1 MTHAM
6 TRTTGR
12 AGGSRLR
19 ALVVLLV
26 AAALLCTAALGA
38 DRLRPDDWQ
47 RLIRIGDI
55 LAAGG
60 RPADPEAAGL
70 SARAAYLLAFHH
82 AQDAEDLGRMLA
94 AADRLD
100 QIGEAAA
107 ARHVR
112 QAVASMA
119 ANRVV
124 TDRARWE
131 SASQDFAASA
141 TLQ

>member
-6 TRTTGR
+6 THATTP

-19 ALVVLLV
+19 ALAVVLV
-26 AAALLCTAALGA
+26 AAALLGTAALGA

-47 RLIRIGDI
+47 RLIRIGDV

-82 AQDAEDLGRMLA
+82 AQDAADVARMLA
-94 AADRLD
+94 AADRLERL
-100 QIGEAAA
+100 GEAGLARYARQVAA
-107 ARHVR
+107 WEAAHR
-112 QAVASMA
+112 VAP
-119 ANRVV
+119 ANNAP
-124 TDRARWE
+124 DY
-131 SASQDFAASA
+131 
-141 TLQ
+141 